1 MAERGRVRSPQHP
14 AECSLSSRTL
24 STKAALRQM
33 ERCVASEMLQ
43 SLTMY
48 RQVKYIIRTDIMYER
63 RPGICDSEK
72 VLKGGGLE
80 LLDRCLPQ
88 DLEAYRMYL
97 EAKECEAVGDT
108 DRALSLYRRMVK
120 MSPVRMNANG

>member
-1 MAERGRVRSPQHP
+1 
-14 AECSLSSRTL
+14 
-24 STKAALRQM
+24 
-33 ERCVASEMLQ
+33 
-43 SLTMY
+43 
-48 RQVKYIIRTDIMYER
+48 MYER

-72 VLKGGGLE
+72 VLRQAGGLE
-80 LLDRCLPQ
+80 LIDGCLPQ

-120 MSPVRMNANG
+120 MSPVRMNANGWRLSVGCIYRDLQMFSGFDWLRPLLDLIRDLFQSHTIRVLSIAT